1 MQLRNVRIA
10 PIFNYP
16 NLHLSARP
24 VILKSQQQQRSK
36 LMAHEIETQNGKA
49 SFASFREPAWHGLG
63 TVFTEEK
70 TTSEMLAAANL
81 NGWNVRLEDL
91 ETPSHLTSDK
101 AYQYVL
107 RTNPTDNSQ
116 TDILGVVGERYHV
129 MQNEDLFSFGD
140 NILDGGG
147 RWETA
152 GSLKGGRVV
161 FGALAL
167 ERETVLDP
175 NGVADKIKTYLLI
188 NTSHDGSIAIQAS
201 ITPVRVVCANTL
213 NIALNTT
220 KRKGGVKQSFKIRHT
235 QTASGKVAVARETL
249 GMAHKYMD
257 SFDLMAKAMIETEVS
272 AQQFNDIILAA
283 YPKPEKDSKGAF
295 KKWENKVDV
304 INDIYTGEFNG
315 MIAGNAWGAFNALTE
330 RLDWYRSARGGS
342 NESILASAS
351 GFDPAINAE
360 KNRLLKVVQNKLQ
373 LV

>member
-1 MQLRNVRIA
+1 
-10 PIFNYP
+10 
-16 NLHLSARP
+16 
-24 VILKSQQQQRSK
+24 
-36 LMAHEIETQNGKA
+36 MAHEIETQNGKA

-101 AYQYVL
+101 NYQYVL

-152 GSLKGGRVV
+152 GSIKGGRVV

-175 NGVADKIKTYLLI
+175 NGVADKVKTYLLI

-213 NIALNTT
+213 NLALGS
-220 KRKGGVKQSFKIRHT
+220 KRGRNAIKQTFKIRHT
-235 QTASGKVAVARETL
+235 QTANGKVQVARETL
-249 GMAHKYMD
+249 GLANKYMD
-257 SFDLMAKAMIETEVS
+257 AFDVMAKAMIEKEIT
-272 AQQFNDIILAA
+272 AQQFNDIVLAA
-283 YPKPEKDSKGAF
+283 YPKPDEEKKGALTR
-295 KKWENKVDV
+295 WTNKIDV

-330 RLDWYRSARGGS
+330 RLDWHRSARGG
-342 NESILASAS
+342 NTEAMLAAAS
-351 GFDPAINAE
+351 GFDPSITAE
-360 KNRLLKVVQNKLQ
+360 KNRLLSIVKNTLAIA
-373 LV
+373 

>member
-1 MQLRNVRIA
+1 
-10 PIFNYP
+10 
-16 NLHLSARP
+16 
-24 VILKSQQQQRSK
+24 
-36 LMAHEIETQNGKA
+36 MAHELETQNGVA
-49 SFASFREPAWHGLG
+49 SFASFREPAWHNLG
-63 TVFTEEK
+63 TVFDTEK
-70 TTSEMLAAANL
+70 NTSEMLAAANL

-91 ETPSHLTSDK
+91 EIPSSLISDK
-101 AYQYVL
+101 QYQYVV
-107 RTNPTDNSQ
+107 RTNPTDKSQ
-116 TDILGVVGERYHV
+116 TDVLGIVGERYTPL
-129 MQNEDLFSFGD
+129 QNEELFAFGD

-161 FGALAL
+161 FGSLAL
-167 ERETVLDP
+167 ERETILDP
-175 NGVADKIKTYLLI
+175 SGVADKVKTYLLI

-213 NIALNTT
+213 NLALNTT
-220 KRKGGVKQSFKIRHT
+220 KKKNGVKQSFKIRHT

-257 SFDLMAKAMIETEVS
+257 SFDLMAKAMIETEIN
-272 AQQFNDIILAA
+272 AKQFNDIILAA

-315 MIAGNAWGAFNALTE
+315 MISGNAWGAFNALTE
-330 RLDWYRSARGGS
+330 RLDWYRTARGG
-342 NESILASAS
+342 NGESMFAAAS
-351 GFDPAINAE
+351 GFDPATNAE
-360 KNRLLKVVQNKLQ
+360 KNRLLTVVQNTLQ